1 MYLGDLIGDMVG
13 VSELVWS
20 MTNTIISSKPQ
31 WHGGAEEES
40 RYFGSILLYYGYT
53 GDGSEQETEE

>member
-20 MTNTIISSKPQ
+20 MKNTIISSKPQ
-31 WHGGAEEES
+31 WHGGAEFKTQGTDM
-40 RYFGSILLYYGYT
+40 R
-53 GDGSEQETEE
+53 